1 MINSRQIVELIQIEI
16 EQTNDQK
23 IIGAYTKLIDR
34 ISVLEDNELNKMF
47 EEYMEHE
54 KREQVEATER
64 RAKIEE
70 QFKNVFGQ

>member
-1 MINSRQIVELIQIEI
+1 MINSRQIVELIQTEI

-34 ISVLEDNELNKMF
+34 ISVLEDNELGKMF
-47 EEYMEHE
+47 KEYMEHE
-54 KREQVEATER
+54 ERERIEATER

-70 QFKNVFGQ
+70 EFKNVFGQ